1 MSANGPTSD
10 WSSDVIAFLS
20 RNLHPLDQ
28 GEGWQHM
35 FSTAYQIGCEA
46 LAALGQA
53 EKTEW
58 GAVPREDPGLPAVLP
73 RWDDVCV
80 AVLWLAE
87 QQGKLAYRLQ
97 DGTVPPQ
104 RIGMGGYVLARV
116 DAPPPPAPNIAAAC
130 GLGPAYAASEVLSV
144 LVALGLVAQGSWT
157 SAAETVLWRG
167 APRAWELD
175 VSADPRFAYAVEEA
189 LATMPDGIGA
199 EMDRLTVI
207 TEEDVAAAVAQHAA
221 AIEEARAKY
230 GPKARLGT
238 PHTADQ
244 ARRSLEFWR
253 RHELDWLFFRHW
265 RLAEGWLSP
274 EEEERALKIFH
285 DRLAS
290 AVQRAVTMRRYPG
303 SSVLL
308 EKS

>member
-10 WSSDVIAFLS
+10 WTRDVIDFLS
-20 RNLHPLDQ
+20 QNLPPLDE

-35 FSTAYQIGCEA
+35 FSTSYQIGCKA
-46 LAALGQA
+46 LAALGQV
-53 EKTEW
+53 EEMVW
-58 GAVPREDPGLPAVLP
+58 GAVPRTDPRLPFVLP
-73 RWDDVCV
+73 RWDDICV

-87 QQGKLAYRLQ
+87 QQNKLAYRLA
-97 DGTVPPQ
+97 DGSVPPQ
-104 RIGMGGYVLARV
+104 RTGDFILTTVG
-116 DAPPPPAPNIAAAC
+116 APPPPAPNIAAAH
-130 GLGPAYAASEVLSV
+130 GLGPARATSDVLLV
-144 LVALGLVAQGSWT
+144 LGTLGLIARGAWS

-175 VSADPRFAYAVEEA
+175 VSADPRFARAVERA

-199 EMDRLTVI
+199 EMDRLAVI

-244 ARRSLEFWR
+244 ARRSLEFR
-253 RHELDWLFFRHW
+253 RRYELDWLFFRRW

-274 EEEERALKIFH
+274 EEAERALEIFH
-285 DRLAS
+285 DQLAI
-290 AVQRAVTMRRYPG
+290 AVRRAVTMRRYPG
-303 SSVLL
+303 SPVLS
-308 EKS
+308 EKP